1 MDATVRHQDGT
12 GGLVVLKWEVRT
24 VTTPEKVPERVMA

>member
-1 MDATVRHQDGT
+1 MDAIMRHQDGT

-24 VTTPEKVPERVMA
+24 VTTPEKVLQRVMA